1 MSENQVNNMLGD
13 RVVCLQTVTIIQ
25 VPAGNG
31 DLYRLF
37 YEIWGYDDRFT
48 GLRIGGMSVQL
59 LGNK

>member
-1 MSENQVNNMLGD
+1 MLVQ
-13 RVVCLQTVTIIQ
+13 RVICLETTNITQH
-25 VPAGNG
+25 PAGNH

-37 YEIWGYDDRFT
+37 HKIWGYGDRFT